1 MKQGSEQNMKKKMC
15 KILAAM
21 LIVVMLFSL
30 VACGGSGK
38 EKGKVKVSFWAEV
51 NSANQDTLLQIV
63 KDFNSSHPN
72 IAVTLVP
79 QSAGYASGLSNTLR
93 GSNPPDVVTVDDKVF
108 KSYVKEGY
116 LEKLDDYIKSDKNEN
131 FSLDDMWSS
140 SVNRF
145 SYNTETG
152 YSGTGADYYAIPAG
166 NNPTFLYYNVDL
178 FEDENINIVSIPED
192 EVEGSLLA
200 HGYYVYDAAP
210 MDGMVARED
219 GKYHVF
225 NNRIPMNWEELIELS
240 KIFTKT
246 YNAASGSTYGFL
258 NEWWFSHG
266 WSVGGDCLEWS
277 EEEGQYIF
285 ELGDDTANYLVTG
298 AEGVTINGTQYKEG
312 ETLSYE
318 DKKYV
323 AANQSDSAIAG
334 YLSSQNLYELPSIMD
349 AFTEFTRMSQTT
361 DRVVTG
367 DMYGYGIS
375 PSPTTLDNNS
385 KSSYFT
391 TGEVAIV
398 CEAMSVSY
406 SVGQTMDTL
415 GKKWDVAPL
424 YQYRE
429 YNADGT
435 PKVVNGTKVFGN
447 ESGHSFI
454 QGYSIPANAKNK
466 EAAWEFISYIA
477 GLDGEKQLMK
487 TNLTVPNQISLANS
501 EEYLKDTSNFAPT
514 NKVVLADMAAI
525 ATVGDWSYV
534 EDGEW
539 INDWANVLNTKVRDG
554 DMTLDEFFKDPAVVK
569 TNELLKKYSS
579 KKYND

>member
-1 MKQGSEQNMKKKMC
+1 MGKIKR
-15 KILAAM
+15 ILAVALTITM
-21 LIVVMLFSL
+21 VFSL
-30 VACGGSGK
+30 MACGGDGK
-38 EKGKVKVSFWAEV
+38 KQKGKVKVSFWAEV

-63 KDFNSSHPN
+63 EDFNNSHSD
-72 IAVTLVP
+72 IYVTLVP

-108 KSYVKEGY
+108 KSYVEEGY
-116 LEKLDDYIKSDKNEN
+116 LEKLDDYIKSDDNEN
-131 FSLDDMWSS
+131 FSFEDIWPS

-145 SYNTETG
+145 SYNFETG

-166 NNPTFLYYNVDL
+166 NNPTIIYYNVDL
-178 FEDENINIVSIPED
+178 FEEQNVNIISVPED
-192 EVEGSLLA
+192 ELGGNFLA
-200 HGYYVYDAAP
+200 HGYYVYDVAP
-210 MDGMVARED
+210 MDGMVARQD

-240 KIFTKT
+240 KIFTES
-246 YNAASGSTYGFL
+246 YNASSSSTYGFV

-277 EEEGQYIF
+277 EEDGQYIF
-285 ELGDDTANYLVTG
+285 NLGDETPNYLVTG
-298 AEGVTINGTQYKEG
+298 KDGVTINGTEYAEG
-312 ETLSYE
+312 ETLSYA

-323 AANQSDSAIAG
+323 VANMSDSTISG
-334 YLSSQNLYELPSIMD
+334 YINSQNLYELPSIMD

-361 DRVVTG
+361 NRVVTS
-367 DMYGYGIS
+367 DTYGYGIS
-375 PSPTTLDNNS
+375 PSPTTMDNNS
-385 KSSYFT
+385 KASYFT
-391 TGEVAIV
+391 TGEVAMV
-398 CEAMSVSY
+398 CEALSVAY
-406 SVGQTMDTL
+406 GIGQTMDTL

-429 YNADGT
+429 YNADGS
-435 PKVVNGTKVFGN
+435 PKTVNGTKVFGN
-447 ESGHSFI
+447 ESGHSYI
-454 QGYSIPANAKNK
+454 QGYAIPANAKNK

-477 GLDGEKQLMK
+477 GLDGEKHLMK
-487 TNLTVPNQISLANS
+487 TNLTVPNQMSLANS
-501 EEYLKDTSNFAPT
+501 EVYLKETSNYAPT
-514 NKVVLADMAAI
+514 NKAAIVDMAAI

-554 DMTLDEFFKDPAVVK
+554 DMTLDEFFKDPAVLN
-569 TNELLKKYSS
+569 TNEVLKKYDA